1 MLPYP
6 RPHSPLS
13 PRVLRQRCQATQ
25 PLCSTAV
32 LIGLIAVLLSDSRQ
46 GIAESASSSPWT
58 ELARLQ
64 RQALRQNGLDR
75 QQLNEQSVRLRL
87 SALLPQVRASWGRG
101 TQWAYSPRSDSFNE
115 LVPDGD
121 RSSYSISMSWDLG
134 RLLFAAPEL
143 ALSREAVRRSAQRT
157 QLLLRISAVY
167 LRRCRVAAGE
177 QATRPADSPRA
188 HETEALDLV
197 LSALMG
203 DEARPLRIAH
213 CPSERIDP
221 TPLLEAL
228 RLPLPTPA
236 PSMDDRLEPSAEDS
250 GEH

>member
-6 RPHSPLS
+6 RPDSPLS
-13 PRVLRQRCQATQ
+13 PRVLKQRCQAT
-25 PLCSTAV
+25 PLLCSTAAV
-32 LIGLIAVLLSDSRQ
+32 LCLIAVLLSDSRQ
-46 GIAESASSSPWT
+46 GLAESASSSPWT

-75 QQLNEQSVRLRL
+75 QQLHEQSVRLRL

-101 TQWAYSPRSDSFNE
+101 TQWAYSPRSDSFSE

-143 ALSREAVRRSAQRT
+143 ALSGEAVRRAAQRT

-177 QATRPADSPRA
+177 QATRPAGNPRM

-213 CPSERIDP
+213 CPSERLDP
-221 TPLLEAL
+221 TPLTEAM
-228 RLPLPTPA
+228 RLSLPTAA
-236 PSMDDRLEPSAEDS
+236 PSTDDRLEPSAEDS

>member
-1 MLPYP
+1 MVPCS
-6 RPHSPLS
+6 RSHSHPS
-13 PRVLRQRCQATQ
+13 PRGLRRRCLERERLRLATALICWVAS
-25 PLCSTAV
+25 LCSYADRA
-32 LIGLIAVLLSDSRQ
+32 L
-46 GIAESASSSPWT
+46 AEPTSSSPWS
-58 ELARLQ
+58 ELARIQ

-75 QQLNEQSVRLRL
+75 QQLHEQSVRLRL
-87 SALLPQVRASWGRG
+87 SALLPQLRASWGRG
-101 TQWAYSPRSDSFNE
+101 TQWAYSPRSESLSE

-134 RLLFAAPEL
+134 RLLFATPEL

-177 QATRPADSPRA
+177 QATRLADSPRA

-236 PSMDDRLEPSAEDS
+236 PSMDDRLEPSAEDR